1 MKKLP
6 IPHLYLIKLVIFVGA
21 AALSGCGGGGGGDD
35 STSSPIVP
43 PEPTIPPPESTNAVP
58 IASPSAVSTDE
69 NRPTDGTLI
78 ASDADG
84 DPLTYSIITNGSLGT
99 AVITNLATGAF
110 TYTPRLNENGTD
122 SFTFKANDGKADSN
136 IAAVTVTIIPP
147 INQPP
152 VATGSCNTTLQAETF
167 LGALKATDPDGNFL
181 MYSFPGGSTDTTLTT
196 AKGATVTITDQTTGA
211 FTYVPDIAAGD
222 KRGTDS
228 FDFQVS
234 DPDGGVS
241 SATETVVIDQT
252 IMPLGDSITQGSVFN
267 GFDFGTDEFRV
278 GYRKP
283 LFDTLGASGYTFDF
297 VGSLSNGSA
306 VLVDFNHEGHGGYS
320 AFDIAWGQDPNTEGV
335 FNWLVDNPA
344 DVILLHAGTN
354 DLINTNVSE
363 IEDILNEIDRWENG
377 ADGNPATVILALII
391 DQVIKDN
398 PLVAALN
405 DDVKAMANL
414 RIAAGDNIII
424 VDQQQAVNYDTDMSD
439 NLHPNDNGYTK
450 MAPVWFNAL
459 ENVLDKCP

>member
-1 MKKLP
+1 MEKLP
-6 IPHLYLIKLVIFVGA
+6 KPCSLYLIRLVILVAA
-21 AALSGCGGGGGGDD
+21 AALSGCGGGGGGGDD
-35 STSSPIVP
+35 STSTPIVP
-43 PEPTIPPPESTNAVP
+43 TNAVP

-69 NRPTDGTLI
+69 NIPTNGTLI

-84 DPLTYSIITNGSLGT
+84 DPLTYSIVTNGSLGT
-99 AVITNLATGAF
+99 AVITNATTGAF
-110 TYTPRLNENGTD
+110 NYTPRQDENGTD

-136 IAAVTVTIIPP
+136 IATVTVTIIPP

-167 LGALKATDPDGNFL
+167 SGILSATDPDADLL

-196 AKGATVTITDQTTGA
+196 AKGGTVTITNQTTGA
-211 FTYVPDIAAGD
+211 FTYQPDMAAGD

-267 GFDFGTDEFRV
+267 GFDFGTEEFRV

-297 VGSLSNGSA
+297 VGSLSHGSA
-306 VLVDFNHEGHGGYS
+306 VLADFNHEGHGGFT
-320 AFDIAWGQDPNTEGV
+320 AFEIWGGV

-354 DLINTNVSE
+354 DLDNTNVTE
-363 IEDILNEIDRWENG
+363 IADILDEIDRWEDPFSNPG
-377 ADGNPATVILALII
+377 GNPVTVILALII
-391 DQVIKDN
+391 DRDSKDN
-398 PLVAALN
+398 PVVAALN
-405 DDVKAMANL
+405 DAVKSMANL

-424 VDQQQAVNYDTDMSD
+424 VDQQQAVDYPTDYSD
-439 NLHPNDNGYTK
+439 ALHPTDDGYAK

>member
-6 IPHLYLIKLVIFVGA
+6 IPCSLYVRLVILVAA
-21 AALSGCGGGGGGDD
+21 AALSGCGGGGGGGGDD

-43 PEPTIPPPESTNAVP
+43 TEPAIPPPEPTNAAP
-58 IASPSAVSTDE
+58 IASPSAISTDA
-69 NRPTDGTLI
+69 NIPTNGTLI
-78 ASDADG
+78 AVDADG
-84 DPLTYSIITNGSLGT
+84 DQLTYSIVTNGSLGT

-110 TYTPRLNENGTD
+110 NYTPRQDENGTD

-167 LGALKATDPDGNFL
+167 SGILSATDPDADLL

-196 AKGATVTITDQTTGA
+196 AKGGTVTITNQTTGA
-211 FTYVPDIAAGD
+211 FTYQPDMAAGD

-297 VGSLSNGSA
+297 VGSLSDGSA
-306 VLVDFNHEGHGGYS
+306 VLADFNHEGHGGFT
-320 AFDIAWGQDPNTEGV
+320 AFEIWGGV

-354 DLINTNVSE
+354 DLINTNVTE
-363 IEDILNEIDRWENG
+363 IADILDEIDRWEDPFSNPG
-377 ADGNPATVILALII
+377 GNPVTVILALII
-391 DQVIKDN
+391 DRDSKDN
-398 PLVAALN
+398 PVVAALN
-405 DDVKAMANL
+405 DAVKSMANL

-424 VDQQQAVNYDTDMSD
+424 VDQQQAVDYPTDYSD
-439 NLHPNDNGYTK
+439 ALHPTDDGYAK